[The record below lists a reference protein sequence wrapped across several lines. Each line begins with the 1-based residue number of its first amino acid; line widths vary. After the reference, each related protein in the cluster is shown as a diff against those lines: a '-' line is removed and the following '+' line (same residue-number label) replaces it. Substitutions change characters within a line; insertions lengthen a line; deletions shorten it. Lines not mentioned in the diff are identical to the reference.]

1 MPHIIN
7 SSNCIYIR
15 NIHRNHKWYSLFCCL
30 PVCFQRIIHRLGER
44 ALLHLPAAVTG
55 IGRFEP
61 MHADFF
67 LILSTATV
75 TEGFTLLAERY
86 KGMPA
91 VRSSQLKN
99 LAIIFLLPRRPSPTI
114 AQKTGGS
121 TALCLCTASF
131 TGFCYSVSKRL
142 SPSDGSLILHL
153 RL

>member
-44 ALLHLPAAVTG
+44 ALLHPPAAVTG

-114 AQKTGGS
+114 AQKTGE
-121 TALCLCTASF
+121 ALPSVFVPPVSLDSVIQFLSVFPLPTGVSF
-131 TGFCYSVSKRL
+131 Y
-142 SPSDGSLILHL
+142 I
-153 RL
+153 